1 MAKNTVK
8 FQLNNANVA
17 LIDKRAKQCILKMA
31 YDIAKQARFNAPVLT
46 SALRN
51 SITAYNQGD
60 NFFIV
65 AGGLSKGS
73 QGAKYVNYAAAR
85 EVLPNRK
92 NPASQHYMRNAMNT
106 IMTGDYMKTYFK
118 GVTK

>member
-1 MAKNTVK
+1 MSDKVK
-8 FQLNNANVA
+8 FQFDKQNIS
-17 LIDKRAKQCILKMA
+17 LIDKRIRQNMMRMA

-60 NFFIV
+60 DFLVV
-65 AGGLSKGS
+65 AGGISKGS

-85 EVLPNRK
+85 EVLPNRR
-92 NPASQHYMRNAMNT
+92 NPASQHYMQNAMNT
-106 IMTGDYMKTYFK
+106 IMTGDYMKHYF
-118 GVTK
+118 GGITK